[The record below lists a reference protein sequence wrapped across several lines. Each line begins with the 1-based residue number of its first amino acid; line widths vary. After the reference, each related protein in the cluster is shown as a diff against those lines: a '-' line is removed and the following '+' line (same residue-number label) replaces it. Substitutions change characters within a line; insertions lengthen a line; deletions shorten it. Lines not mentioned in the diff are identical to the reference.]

1 MIKICYESLRG
12 IITFC
17 RRVKKFASEF
27 FHYIRT
33 DNIINS
39 SVFVHHI
46 RTDNMIKSSVFVHHI
61 KTDNIINS
69 SVFVHHIRTDNIINS
84 IVFVQSFC
92 WILLCRVLTVSAN
105 QKKKIFCRK
114 LNLVER
120 NIECNFSVLRY
131 KRKPN
136 VSGSLNTFENG

>member
-1 MIKICYESLRG
+1 MFLFK
-12 IITFC
+12 
-17 RRVKKFASEF
+17 VFAG
-27 FHYIRT
+27 YYY
-33 DNIINS
+33 
-39 SVFVHHI
+39 VGYY
-46 RTDNMIKSSVFVHHI
+46 
-61 KTDNIINS
+61 
-69 SVFVHHIRTDNIINS
+69 
-84 IVFVQSFC
+84 
-92 WILLCRVLTVSAN
+92 RVLTVSAN